1 MSRPHPIYRRKG
13 AQQKAHV
20 MQRKFVIVPLAAAAV
35 VLTLTPALAKTKPHH
50 RAQPSYAE
58 PYAYQPAPYQP
69 WFGSDPS
76 TYSYNYR
83 LNQSLGRCVE
93 DLGYGRYEYCD

>member
-1 MSRPHPIYRRKG
+1 MT
-13 AQQKAHV
+13 
-20 MQRKFVIVPLAAAAV
+20 RKFGIVSFAAAAV

-50 RAQPSYAE
+50 RAAPQTYE
-58 PYAYQPAPYQP
+58 QPYAYQQAPYQP

-76 TYSYNYR
+76 MYSYNYR
-83 LNQSLGRCVE
+83 LNQQLGRCVE